1 MLPSAPSSWN
11 QYPTEENPSNKY
23 KFTSIEIDA
32 SMDQKIIARETYG
45 ALDFLGD
52 LGGFFRACQSI
63 GSILV
68 SPVAGFALNAKLLS
82 TIFRT
87 KTSKKDTQES

>member
-1 MLPSAPSSWN
+1 MLLAAPSSWN
-11 QYPTEENPSNKY
+11 KKITPENPLAKY
-23 KFTSIEIDA
+23 KFTSIEINA
-32 SMDQKIIARETYG
+32 SMDQKVINRETYDG
-45 ALDFLGD
+45 LDFLGD
-52 LGGFFRACQSI
+52 LGGFFGACQSI

-87 KTSKKDTQES
+87 AAPKKDS